1 MPQHNMPKNWEPPYP
16 AWSAGFAPEVRV
28 VVVGY
33 FAAQFKNNSINEFNE
48 WMQVAL
54 SIDNAPLHH
63 LKASYVD
70 VESYTNYVYIC
81 YWTSQESY
89 DSWIA
94 SSQVSTWW
102 NDSARLNG
110 KVGYWREVI
119 FAPMERLETLFSSE
133 DVAGMATLATRVT
146 GPVEEHA
153 YWGAMRDRMP
163 ASEYNDFSSK
173 IGDKLTYSPV
183 VESQGKRVSVASPE
197 NICLI
202 RSAQNWTQ
210 CQGDELAIYQNDVHP
225 MLIEG
230 MNFIRD
236 NPLDTGCISCRLM
249 DELTKTGEKQAKT
262 FGMAYF
268 LTMAHLEAWVKSHPT
283 HLAIFRSFHKMV
295 QQLNFQLDLK
305 LWHEVI
311 VLPQGPHVFEYV
323 NCHEKTGLLPFF
335 SPVDGTTEP
344 HPH

>member
-1 MPQHNMPKNWEPPYP
+1 MPQNNMPKNWEPPYP
-16 AWSAGFAPEVRV
+16 AWSAEFAPDVRV

-33 FAAQFKNNSINEFNE
+33 FAAQFKNSSIDDFRN
-48 WMQVAL
+48 WIQTAL
-54 SIDNAPLHH
+54 SADNAPLYH
-63 LKASYVD
+63 LHASYLD
-70 VESYTNYVYIC
+70 VEGYTNYVYIC

-89 DSWIA
+89 NNWTA
-94 SSQVSTWW
+94 SPQVAEWW
-102 NDSARLNG
+102 NDDTHFNG
-110 KVGYWREVI
+110 EAGYWREVI

-133 DVAGMATLATRVT
+133 DVTGMATLASRVT
-146 GPVEEHA
+146 GPVQEHA

-173 IGDKLTYSPV
+173 TGARLTYVPR
-183 VESQGKRVSVASPE
+183 VESKGKHIRITAPE

-210 CQGDELAIYQNDVHP
+210 CKDGELELYLNDVHP
-225 MLIEG
+225 VLIEG

-249 DELTKTGEKQAKT
+249 DELTESGEKQAKT

-268 LTMAHLEAWVKSHPT
+268 LTMGHLEAWVRSHPT
-283 HLAIFRSFHKMV
+283 HLAIFGSFHKMV
-295 QQLNFQLDLK
+295 KQLDFQLDLR

-311 VLPQGPHVFEYV
+311 VLPEGPHVFEYV

-335 SPVDGTTEP
+335 SPVDGMPEP
-344 HPH
+344 N